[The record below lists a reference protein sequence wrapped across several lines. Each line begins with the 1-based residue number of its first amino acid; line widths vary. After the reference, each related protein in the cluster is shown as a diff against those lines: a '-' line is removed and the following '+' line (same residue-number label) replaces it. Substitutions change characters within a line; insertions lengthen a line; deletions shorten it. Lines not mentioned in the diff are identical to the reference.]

1 MLLALSLDHRGS
13 ALPLREAVAR
23 REAEI
28 TSEFAEFCAGSVVL
42 ATCNRFELYLDAGRD
57 TPEFPAAALAR
68 LAQIAELP
76 EDELTAAARVASDV
90 AAAEHLFAV
99 ASGLESAALGE
110 EEIAG
115 QVRRAHTAAR
125 SAQTVT
131 DRLERVFQT
140 ATRTSR
146 AVRERTGVREA
157 GQSLVRL
164 ALVLAERRIAAW
176 EDAEVV
182 LVGTGAYAGATVA
195 ALRDRGARRIS
206 VHSPSGRAEAFAESH
221 GLTAVA
227 PHGVGHALAAADL
240 VVACSAAQDPLLG
253 AADFAHPTAQER
265 LLLDLGMPRNIAPD
279 VGALPGIELLDLDTV
294 ARHIP
299 IPELSAEA
307 EARSL
312 VRAAAAEFATDQA
325 ERAIAPTVSTLRGHV
340 LGLLEDELC
349 RARKGSPAG
358 EAPNA
363 DGNTDAV
370 AAEVEAAL
378 RRFTGKLLHEPTTR
392 LRALARAGRADEA
405 QAAAHALFGIEHPRP

>member
-1 MLLALSLDHRGS
+1 MLLSLSLDHRGS
-13 ALPLREAVAR
+13 SLPLREAVAR
-23 REAEI
+23 REEEI
-28 TSEFAEFCAGSVVL
+28 TSEFAEFCPGSVVL
-42 ATCNRFELYLDAGRD
+42 ATCNRFELYLDAGRE
-57 TPEFPAAALAR
+57 TPEFAEAAIAR
-68 LAQIAELP
+68 LAAAAELAP
-76 EDELTAAARVASDV
+76 EELAGSARIATDV

-125 SAQTVT
+125 TARTMT

-146 AVRERTGVREA
+146 AVRERTGVRAA

-195 ALRDRGARRIS
+195 ALRDRGARRIR
-206 VHSPSGRAEAFAESH
+206 VHSPSGRAAAFAASH
-221 GLTAVA
+221 GLDAVS
-227 PHGVGHALAAADL
+227 PDGVAAALSGADL
-240 VVACSAAQDPLLG
+240 VVACSAAQDPLLDVH
-253 AADFAHPTAQER
+253 DFTAPTAQER
-265 LLLDLGMPRNIAPD
+265 LLLDLGMPRNIAPE
-279 VGALPGIELLDLDTV
+279 VGGLPGIELLDLDTV

-312 VRAAAAEFATDQA
+312 VRAAASEFATDQA

-340 LGLLEDELC
+340 LGLLEEELC
-349 RARKGSPAG
+349 RARRGTDEGGVP
-358 EAPNA
+358 A
-363 DGNTDAV
+363 DGASAAV
-370 AAEVEAAL
+370 AEEVEAAL
-378 RRFTGKLLHEPTTR
+378 RRFTGRLLHEPTTR
-392 LRALARAGRADEA
+392 LRALARAGRAEEA
-405 QAAAHALFGIEHPRP
+405 QAAAHALFGIEH